1 MDYVITRTQLDA
13 AGTKYLDAVQYYDGA
28 GHKLRRTV
36 NSGGI
41 IETTDYAGNAVYDG
55 FSLAMLQIPGGYVTL
70 SGTTP
75 TYHYYQKDHLGSNRL
90 VTRATGTVEQIVHYY
105 PFGGQFGDGTAPA
118 LQQYKFTGK
127 ELDNALDAHLYDF
140 GARSYDPALM
150 RWSTP
155 DPLMGKYPS
164 LSPYTYCA
172 NSPANIVDPN
182 GMEIRGNTKE
192 DIELVIKDLRTIFS
206 DSVFDKLKDLLIR
219 TGEKKNGLSLSKI
232 TEEQLSQAFEGIDL
246 SNDQFALMKIVVNT
260 INSDD
265 VHIIEYVSSDDGVA
279 SPSAEKAFINGFAD
293 GPLKDFLPNILKK
306 SNGLPLKLLSN
317 EGGGGITSKTK
328 TGSYSIIFINGQHPN
343 GQAVTMG
350 HELFGHGRSLALGV
364 VNQHEAAIQT
374 ENLILRVMG
383 IVFQNTGFNHG
394 PRTKINNPSAL
405 PSFR

>member
-13 AGTKYLDAVQYYDGA
+13 A

-150 RWSTP
+150 R
-155 DPLMGKYPS
+155 
-164 LSPYTYCA
+164 
-172 NSPANIVDPN
+172 
-182 GMEIRGNTKE
+182 
-192 DIELVIKDLRTIFS
+192 
-206 DSVFDKLKDLLIR
+206 
-219 TGEKKNGLSLSKI
+219 
-232 TEEQLSQAFEGIDL
+232 
-246 SNDQFALMKIVVNT
+246 
-260 INSDD
+260 
-265 VHIIEYVSSDDGVA
+265 
-279 SPSAEKAFINGFAD
+279 
-293 GPLKDFLPNILKK
+293 
-306 SNGLPLKLLSN
+306 
-317 EGGGGITSKTK
+317 
-328 TGSYSIIFINGQHPN
+328 
-343 GQAVTMG
+343 
-350 HELFGHGRSLALGV
+350 
-364 VNQHEAAIQT
+364 
-374 ENLILRVMG
+374 
-383 IVFQNTGFNHG
+383 
-394 PRTKINNPSAL
+394 
-405 PSFR
+405 